1 MFYIRKRSIKY
12 LETSRGVAFVA
23 HLLEKGSDVHL
34 GMVENEGRGGA
45 TTFMGANPHV
55 DKVVKAFA
63 DKFDT
68 TVENVMDAC
77 MDVAE
82 GVPAAYE
89 EDAPLYAEL
98 ASN

>member
-12 LETSRGVAFVA
+12 LETSRGIAFTA
-23 HLLEKGSDVHL
+23 HLLERGSDVHL

-45 TTFMGANPHV
+45 TTFLGANPHV
-55 DKVVKAFA
+55 DRLVKAFA
-63 DKFDT
+63 DKHNT

-82 GVPAAYE
+82 GVAPTYE
-89 EDAPLYAEL
+89 EDAELYVEL